1 MTSSTD
7 GPDTPN
13 SSSPDSLTENVEMER
28 SDPESGLHSAEYTQ
42 QYGRIVCGEQR
53 SRYKEDFN
61 SQYDEYRDLFQSID
75 KVSKRFA
82 KLEEE
87 LRQQHEGTIARQ
99 VNTHPCHIYQHLP
112 PIEFLSSLVFYLFI
126 FLSQCWLFF
135 CVSLSLLFVPFMI
148 RYVELMFTY
157 IYSCV
162 YVFISF

>member
-1 MTSSTD
+1 MTFTGLISVQYHLNNNGGETKLKTGTRVTSSTD

-28 SDPESGLHSAEYTQ
+28 SDPESGLRSSEYTQ

-87 LRQQHEGTIARQ
+87 LRQQHEGTTAWQ
-99 VNTHPCHIYQHLP
+99 VDNIWHLP
-112 PIEFLSSLVFYLFI
+112 ASVKSLNYCLVCQVLLFI
-126 FLSQCWLFF
+126 LFR
-135 CVSLSLLFVPFMI
+135 VSTHS
-148 RYVELMFTY
+148 
-157 IYSCV
+157 
-162 YVFISF
+162 